1 MNRQS
6 LYIIIFL
13 TSFTASC
20 LRNDSQSA
28 KIKSA
33 APAQGAG
40 SENRQNQRSGALAGT
55 DIFGGINLARFSSDE
70 FRPAKVDVRRKRY
83 GGTYTSTEITCEPDS
98 KSHLCLFRAEEN
110 ASGGATYPERQD
122 TWVAM
127 VDTIMERNMNR
138 QFQGKTVRFRFKQC
152 QELAAS
158 KEAHEP
164 APPRGRDVYLVR
176 RSVEQGTAY
185 RILTED
191 TLDMVLQKTK
201 ASGTDALIY
210 ICNSKGADSQLRYKM
225 PLSFCPN
232 NSENCDKMGDIIDRL
247 AQLSTACEGL
257 IYRTQSKGAATYRIC
272 SNASDLKKKD
282 REFCQA
288 IGDSSGVSGAV
299 PRTDSEYGFCHSLS
313 TGRLASL
320 SRQEMETAMAT
331 FSRNSNGLRLTEGQ
345 PSWGGVW
352 GTGSG
357 ELGSSEGLTAQ
368 QADGESSAEEEG
380 PPKIIGDFDT
390 VDALFLGVGSAG
402 ILYGFNK
409 SNIKKWL
416 DNGEKN
422 PRAKARKGMKEVET
436 ASKELES
443 AVDAFKAKVNKGGIS
458 TRDDE
463 FKALNKAIKNEAE
476 ARAKK
481 LGLPREEIDKILS
494 KIDLKQGVLDHLP
507 KKQKE
512 FSFKEMSDKFKNKLG
527 FDISEGATFD
537 YSKLKFGDSNLLEN
551 EARAEGRLNGK
562 GFLYMIGGLA
572 SLTMI
577 GLELNQPADH
587 HSYDKKGAKKVLGQ
601 FREYLSGYVAEK
613 YRDIQLE
620 KQNLK
625 AELFDL
631 VEDETIYLEAKH
643 EQYD

>member
-1 MNRQS
+1 
-6 LYIIIFL
+6 
-13 TSFTASC
+13 
-20 LRNDSQSA
+20 
-28 KIKSA
+28 
-33 APAQGAG
+33 
-40 SENRQNQRSGALAGT
+40 
-55 DIFGGINLARFSSDE
+55 
-70 FRPAKVDVRRKRY
+70 
-83 GGTYTSTEITCEPDS
+83 
-98 KSHLCLFRAEEN
+98 
-110 ASGGATYPERQD
+110 
-122 TWVAM
+122 M

-185 RILTED
+185 RILTDD

-201 ASGTDALIY
+201 ASGTESLIY

-225 PLSFCPN
+225 PLSSCPN

-272 SNASDLKKKD
+272 SNVSDLKKKD

-288 IGDSSGVSGAV
+288 IGYSSGVSGAV

-313 TGRLASL
+313 IGRLASL

-331 FSRNSNGLRLTEGQ
+331 FSQNSNGLRLTEGQ

-443 AVDAFKAKVNKGGIS
+443 AVTKFKSRVKANSGSIS
-458 TRDDE
+458 IWDDE
-463 FKALNKAIKNEAE
+463 FQDLNDAIKNEAE

-481 LGLPREEIDKILS
+481 LGLPEEEIDKIRS
-494 KIDLKQGVLDHLP
+494 EVDLKKGVLLQD
-507 KKQKE
+507 KE
-512 FSFKEMSDKFKNKLG
+512 KFKFKEMSGPFKNKLG

-572 SLTMI
+572 ALTMI
-577 GLELNQPADH
+577 GLELTKPADH
-587 HSYDKKGAKKVLGQ
+587 HSYDKKGAKKDLGQ
-601 FREYLSGYVAEK
+601 FREYLSEYITEK

-620 KQNLK
+620 KQKLK
-625 AELFDL
+625 AELSDL
-631 VEDETIYLEAKH
+631 VEDDTMSIDVEH
-643 EQYD
+643 HNHQ

>member
-1 MNRQS
+1 MTYYLRKTHGNSDIWSRWQGGFYEKTS
-6 LYIIIFL
+6 DFLCRFTFVRLLPIRSPTGIRHRIFPEIL
-13 TSFTASC
+13 
-20 LRNDSQSA
+20 LKRRHP
-28 KIKSA
+28 
-33 APAQGAG
+33 PAIPV
-40 SENRQNQRSGALAGT
+40 N
-55 DIFGGINLARFSSDE
+55 
-70 FRPAKVDVRRKRY
+70 
-83 GGTYTSTEITCEPDS
+83 
-98 KSHLCLFRAEEN
+98 HLCLFRAEEN

-201 ASGTDALIY
+201 ASGTESLIY

-257 IYRTQSKGAATYRIC
+257 IYRTQSKGAVTYRIC

-320 SRQEMETAMAT
+320 SRQEMETALAT
-331 FSRNSNGLRLTEGQ
+331 FSRNSNGLRLAEGQ

-352 GTGSG
+352 GTGNG

-436 ASKELES
+436 ASKELET
-443 AVDAFKAKVNKGGIS
+443 AVTEFKSKVNKGGIS
-458 TRDDE
+458 TRDPE
-463 FKALNKAIKNEAE
+463 FQDLNDAIKNEAE

-481 LGLPREEIDKILS
+481 LGLTGKELKKIRS
-494 KIDLKQGVLDHLP
+494 EMDLKEGILVNLNS
-507 KKQKE
+507 KE
-512 FSFKEMSDKFKNKLG
+512 GGFKTEAVANRFKDKLGIDIHSDKFN
-527 FDISEGATFD
+527 

-577 GLELNQPADH
+577 GLELTKPDEE
-587 HSYDKKGAKKVLGQ
+587 HSHGEKEAKKILRHFQ
-601 FREYLSGYVAEK
+601 EYLRGYVAEK

-631 VEDETIYLEAKH
+631 VEDETVYIDARY
-643 EQYD
+643 EQ

>member
-1 MNRQS
+1 MTYYLRKTHGNSDIWSRWQGGFYEKTS
-6 LYIIIFL
+6 DFLCRFTFVRLLPIRSPTGIRHRIFPEIL
-13 TSFTASC
+13 
-20 LRNDSQSA
+20 LKRRHP
-28 KIKSA
+28 
-33 APAQGAG
+33 PAIPV
-40 SENRQNQRSGALAGT
+40 N
-55 DIFGGINLARFSSDE
+55 
-70 FRPAKVDVRRKRY
+70 
-83 GGTYTSTEITCEPDS
+83 
-98 KSHLCLFRAEEN
+98 HLCLFRAEEN

-201 ASGTDALIY
+201 ASGTESLIY

-232 NSENCDKMGDIIDRL
+232 NSENCDEMGDIIDRL

-320 SRQEMETAMAT
+320 SRQEMETALGT
-331 FSRNSNGLRLTEGQ
+331 FSRNSNGLRLAEGQ

-436 ASKELES
+436 ASKELET
-443 AVDAFKAKVNKGGIS
+443 AVTEFKSKVRTNGGSIS
-458 TRDDE
+458 TRDPE
-463 FKALNKAIKNEAE
+463 FKALNKALQNEAE

-481 LGLPREEIDKILS
+481 LGLSEKEITKIKS
-494 KIDLKQGVLDHLP
+494 EIDLKKGVLLQD
-507 KKQKE
+507 KE
-512 FSFKEMSDKFKNKLG
+512 RFKSKEMSGPFKNKLG

-577 GLELNQPADH
+577 GLELTKPADH
-587 HSYDKKGAKKVLGQ
+587 HSYDEKGAKKALGQ
-601 FREYLSGYVAEK
+601 FREYLSEYITEK

-625 AELFDL
+625 AELSDL
-631 VEDETIYLEAKH
+631 VEDDTMYIDTKYE
-643 EQYD
+643 